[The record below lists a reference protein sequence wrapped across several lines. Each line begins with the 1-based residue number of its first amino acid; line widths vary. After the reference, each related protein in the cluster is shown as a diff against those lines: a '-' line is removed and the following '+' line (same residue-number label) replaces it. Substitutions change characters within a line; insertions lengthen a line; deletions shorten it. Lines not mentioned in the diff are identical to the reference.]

1 MILILLIIFV
11 FVFSWSMIFLPHG
24 VPRTSWNSLSFVIIA
39 GALMMIVLNNN
50 YHWGMQQVTTTQSAK
65 LLPLKSPKAAL
76 GVKQLGTGSEQIIV
90 YRTMTKPSKLQHT
103 SATTTTTIQLKS
115 GIQANVKIE
124 STRWRY
130 KNQLA
135 KTFFSLGQPDGAL
148 VKRHYTFTSPRAWHT
163 ILIPAKAK

>member
-24 VPRTSWNSLSFVIIA
+24 VQRTSWNSLSFVIIA
-39 GALMMIVLNNN
+39 GALIMIVLNDN
-50 YHWGMQQVTTTQSAK
+50 YHWGMHQVTTTQSTE
-65 LLPLKSPKAAL
+65 LLPLKSTKAAL
-76 GVKQLGTGSEQIIV
+76 GVKQLGTGPEQVIV
-90 YRTMTKPSKLQHT
+90 YRTATVPKKVQHT
-103 SATTTTTIQLKS
+103 LAATTTTTQLKT

-130 KNQLA
+130 KDQLA

-148 VKRHYTFTSPRAWHT
+148 VKRHYTFTRPRTWRT
-163 ILIPAKAK
+163 VLITTKAK